1 MSVWRI
7 AYRFFRNDW
16 RRYVAFLASTAF
28 TVMIYF
34 LYTALVRHPDL
45 QSGYRYAHFAVQ
57 GMKAAAVVIAVFAFL
72 FLLYSSSSFVRLRM
86 KELGLLSLLGVSR
99 RQLVQIILSENLIIA
114 VVSLALGLGAGLLLL
129 KLFFMGSSALLLL
142 PKALPFRAGVD
153 VWLHTIL
160 VFGGMFVAVS
170 ASSLRMVLSRSV
182 VELVRAARKPKAAP
196 SFSVWRLAV
205 GLILL
210 VTGYVWACVRNP
222 NIVLLGV
229 VPVTAIVSVG
239 TVILMREA
247 SIACLAFLRSRSRFY
262 FRPGPL
268 LTVSQLVY
276 KIQDNYRVL
285 AAAAILVAVILSA
298 VGTAFTLYAMTTS
311 DVEGT
316 IPVPIQLAQ
325 YGDIDNRFGVETVN
339 TVLDEYDL
347 NHMQYQEVVAL
358 KGRLE
363 DRDTDLAIIPYS
375 FYQDTRS
382 NRSKTYPLSSDDRAI
397 LIYPRA
403 LFSRPTEGE
412 EPVDRQVQVGGQTV
426 TLLVQPDETGRLL
439 NPSRY
444 LSFVLVVSDD
454 RYSEWMQGAE
464 PEERISISLW
474 TGAWRSKAMR
484 QASSELL
491 ALFTD
496 ESAQITMT
504 SVQYYEQI
512 VTMGVVVFIG
522 VFVSLVFVAACF
534 SLLYSRLF
542 TDIDEDRKYV
552 RRLRQVGVTEKELHG
567 QAIGQMTVIFLL
579 PFVVGLA
586 HSTFAMYA
594 LGTLTQRVVLQYGW
608 AAALFFLFL
617 FGAFFAG
624 TRLLYWRSLREGLQ
638 REVGSGAF

>member
-1 MSVWRI
+1 M
-7 AYRFFRNDW
+7 
-16 RRYVAFLASTAF
+16 
-28 TVMIYF
+28 
-34 LYTALVRHPDL
+34 
-45 QSGYRYAHFAVQ
+45 
-57 GMKAAAVVIAVFAFL
+57 
-72 FLLYSSSSFVRLRM
+72 
-86 KELGLLSLLGVSR
+86 
-99 RQLVQIILSENLIIA
+99 
-114 VVSLALGLGAGLLLL
+114 
-129 KLFFMGSSALLLL
+129 
-142 PKALPFRAGVD
+142 
-153 VWLHTIL
+153 
-160 VFGGMFVAVS
+160 
-170 ASSLRMVLSRSV
+170 
-182 VELVRAARKPKAAP
+182 
-196 SFSVWRLAV
+196 
-205 GLILL
+205 
-210 VTGYVWACVRNP
+210 
-222 NIVLLGV
+222 
-229 VPVTAIVSVG
+229 
-239 TVILMREA
+239 
-247 SIACLAFLRSRSRFY
+247 
-262 FRPGPL
+262 
-268 LTVSQLVY
+268 
-276 KIQDNYRVL
+276 
-285 AAAAILVAVILSA
+285 
-298 VGTAFTLYAMTTS
+298 
-311 DVEGT
+311 
-316 IPVPIQLAQ
+316 
-325 YGDIDNRFGVETVN
+325 
-339 TVLDEYDL
+339 
-347 NHMQYQEVVAL
+347 
-358 KGRLE
+358 
-363 DRDTDLAIIPYS
+363 
-375 FYQDTRS
+375 
-382 NRSKTYPLSSDDRAI
+382 
-397 LIYPRA
+397 
-403 LFSRPTEGE
+403 
-412 EPVDRQVQVGGQTV
+412 DRQVQVGGQTV

-638 REVGSGAF
+638 REVGLGAF